1 MGDWQCGRN
10 FYPLDSARMIIP
22 EGETMATPPTT
33 GAQPLA
39 GADVRYKELTFE
51 IMSLAQQYINEGA
64 GSEEMRNA
72 IRGILALSAGLVN
85 VLQQA
90 LQR

>member
-1 MGDWQCGRN
+1 MSTSPS
-10 FYPLDSARMIIP
+10 PLQ
-22 EGETMATPPTT
+22 T
-33 GAQPLA
+33 
-39 GADVRYKELTFE
+39 ADVRFKELTFE
-51 IMSLAQQYINEGA
+51 IMGLAQQYINEGA

-85 VLQQA
+85 VRQQA